1 MAPPPSPSFLL
12 DWRVPYVE
20 FSAMISVSE
29 FSARFALL
37 DGLRLP
43 SRRLRPSPKPIATEG
58 TPIARMREHTTAA
71 RPEKRKDFM
80 HLATP
85 APQLSCGAERV
96 LSASYRSPGCL
107 VGLTETGT
115 SRSSAVRMIR
125 VCSTVCAAG

>member
-1 MAPPPSPSFLL
+1 MAPPPSPSLLL

-58 TPIARMREHTTAA
+58 TPITRMRVHTTAA
-71 RPEKRKDFM
+71 RPEKRRDFM
-80 HLATP
+80 IAATR
-85 APQLSCGAERV
+85 AAQQS
-96 LSASYRSPGCL
+96 
-107 VGLTETGT
+107 
-115 SRSSAVRMIR
+115 
-125 VCSTVCAAG
+125 CAAASRRSALAGLLARVDRDRHAEVQRG